1 MGTLCCPFI
10 EGCKI
15 IMWYP
20 KKGIEVRLEEHD
32 FFAELCQLALS
43 TDRNVRF
50 AGVVNN
56 NGKLLTGKYRK
67 DIRRPLFESSS
78 NSDAETNMFYA
89 SYQSVT
95 LNKTFEP
102 SLGPLKYQLS
112 EFDDVK
118 LLTVP
123 LTVRGD
129 RFLCVSI
136 DPMPSCQITITRLME
151 KI

>member
-1 MGTLCCPFI
+1 M
-10 EGCKI
+10 KI
-15 IMWYP
+15 
-20 KKGIEVRLEEHD
+20 GLEEYE

-43 TDRNVRF
+43 TDKNVRF
-50 AGVVNN
+50 AGVVDSE
-56 NGKLLTGKYRK
+56 GKLLTGKYRK
-67 DIRRPLFESSS
+67 DIKRPLYESSS
-78 NSDAETNMFYA
+78 KSDVETNMFYA

-136 DPMPSCQITITRLME
+136 DPMPSCQITVTKLI
-151 KI
+151 KNI

>member
-1 MGTLCCPFI
+1 M
-10 EGCKI
+10 
-15 IMWYP
+15 P
-20 KKGIEVRLEEHD
+20 KKGIGLGLEEHE
-32 FFAELCQLALS
+32 FFTELCQLALS
-43 TDRNVRF
+43 TDKNVRF
-50 AGVVNN
+50 AGVVDDK
-56 NGKLLTGKYRK
+56 GKLLTGRYRK
-67 DIRRPLFESSS
+67 DIKRPLFESSS
-78 NSDAETNMFYA
+78 KSDVETNMFYA

-95 LNKTFEP
+95 LNKTFES

-136 DPMPSCQITITRLME
+136 DPIPSCQVTVTKLIKNI
-151 KI
+151 

>member
-1 MGTLCCPFI
+1 MTA
-10 EGCKI
+10 
-15 IMWYP
+15 
-20 KKGIEVRLEEHD
+20 VLEEYD
-32 FFAELCQLALS
+32 FFTELCQLALA

-50 AGVVNN
+50 AGVVDDK
-56 NGKLLTGKYRK
+56 GKLLTGKYRK
-67 DIRRPLFESSS
+67 DIKRPLYQSSMKSEAES
-78 NSDAETNMFYA
+78 NMFYA

-129 RFLCVSI
+129 RFLCISL
-136 DPMPSCQITITRLME
+136 DPMPSCQITITKLMK

>member
-1 MGTLCCPFI
+1 L
-10 EGCKI
+10 KI
-15 IMWYP
+15 
-20 KKGIEVRLEEHD
+20 GLEEYE

-50 AGVVNN
+50 AGVVDS

-67 DIRRPLFESSS
+67 DIKRPLFESSS
-78 NSDAETNMFYA
+78 KSDTETNMFYA

-136 DPMPSCQITITRLME
+136 DPMPSCQITVTKLME
-151 KI
+151 NI

>member
-1 MGTLCCPFI
+1 MG
-10 EGCKI
+10 
-15 IMWYP
+15 YP
-20 KKGIEVRLEEHD
+20 KKGNWEVLEEYE

-50 AGVVNN
+50 AGVVDDR
-56 NGKLLTGKYRK
+56 GKLLTGKYRK
-67 DIRRPLFESSS
+67 DIKRPLFESSART
-78 NSDAETNMFYA
+78 DVETNMFYA
-89 SYQSVT
+89 SYQSVSI
-95 LNKTFEP
+95 NKTFES

-129 RFLCVSI
+129 RFLCVSL
-136 DPMPSCQITITRLME
+136 DPMPSCQVTVAKLIKNI
-151 KI
+151 

>member
-1 MGTLCCPFI
+1 MGIQKRASRI
-10 EGCKI
+10 E
-15 IMWYP
+15 
-20 KKGIEVRLEEHD
+20 LEEHE
-32 FFAELCQLALS
+32 FFTELCQLALS

-50 AGVVNN
+50 AGVVDDQ
-56 NGKLLTGKYRK
+56 GKLLTGRYRK
-67 DIRRPLFESSS
+67 DIKRPLFESSAK
-78 NSDAETNMFYA
+78 SDVETNMFYA

-129 RFLCVSI
+129 RFLCISI
-136 DPMPSCQITITRLME
+136 DPMPSCQVTVTKLIK

>member
-1 MGTLCCPFI
+1 M
-10 EGCKI
+10 
-15 IMWYP
+15 
-20 KKGIEVRLEEHD
+20 EEHE
-32 FFAELCQLALS
+32 FFTELCQLALS

-50 AGVVNN
+50 AGVVDSE
-56 NGKLLTGKYRK
+56 GKLLTGKYRK
-67 DIRRPLFESSS
+67 DIKRPLFESSS
-78 NSDAETNMFYA
+78 RTDVETNMFYA

-102 SLGPLKYQLS
+102 SLGQLKYQLS

-136 DPMPSCQITITRLME
+136 DPMPSCQVTVTKLIKNI
-151 KI
+151 

>member
-1 MGTLCCPFI
+1 M
-10 EGCKI
+10 KA
-15 IMWYP
+15 
-20 KKGIEVRLEEHD
+20 VRLLCGIQKRILKIGLEERD

-43 TDRNVRF
+43 SDRNVRF
-50 AGVVNN
+50 AGVVDN
-56 NGKLLTGKYRK
+56 NGKLLSGKYRK
-67 DIRRPLFESSS
+67 DIKRPLFESSS
-78 NSDAETNMFYA
+78 KSDAETNMFYA

>member
-1 MGTLCCPFI
+1 M
-10 EGCKI
+10 KI
-15 IMWYP
+15 
-20 KKGIEVRLEEHD
+20 GLEEHE
-32 FFAELCQLALS
+32 FFTELCQLALS
-43 TDRNVRF
+43 TDKNVRF
-50 AGVVNN
+50 AGVVDSE
-56 NGKLLTGKYRK
+56 GKLLTGKYRK
-67 DIRRPLFESSS
+67 DIKRPLYESSS
-78 NSDAETNMFYA
+78 KSDVETNMFYA

-136 DPMPSCQITITRLME
+136 DPMPSCQITVTKLI
-151 KI
+151 KNI

>member
-1 MGTLCCPFI
+1 M
-10 EGCKI
+10 
-15 IMWYP
+15 
-20 KKGIEVRLEEHD
+20 EEHE
-32 FFAELCQLALS
+32 FFTELCQLALS

-50 AGVVNN
+50 AGVVDDS
-56 NGKLLTGKYRK
+56 GKLLTGRYRK
-67 DIRRPLFESSS
+67 DIKRPLFQSSAK
-78 NSDAETNMFYA
+78 SDTETNIFYA

-129 RFLCVSI
+129 RFLCISI
-136 DPMPSCQITITRLME
+136 DPMPSCQVTVTKLIKNI
-151 KI
+151 

>member
-1 MGTLCCPFI
+1 MT
-10 EGCKI
+10 
-15 IMWYP
+15 
-20 KKGIEVRLEEHD
+20 VVLEEYD
-32 FFAELCQLALS
+32 FFTELCQLALS

-50 AGVVNN
+50 AGVVDDR
-56 NGKLLTGKYRK
+56 GKLLTGKYRK
-67 DIRRPLFESSS
+67 DIKKPLYQSSAKSEVES
-78 NSDAETNMFYA
+78 NMFYA

-95 LNKTFEP
+95 LNKTFES

-129 RFLCVSI
+129 RFLCVSL
-136 DPMPSCQITITRLME
+136 DPMPSCQVTITKLMK

>member
-1 MGTLCCPFI
+1 M
-10 EGCKI
+10 KI
-15 IMWYP
+15 
-20 KKGIEVRLEEHD
+20 GLEEHE
-32 FFAELCQLALS
+32 FFTELCQLALS

-50 AGVVNN
+50 AGVVDDG
-56 NGKLLTGKYRK
+56 GKLLTGRYRK
-67 DIRRPLFESSS
+67 DIKKPLFQSSAKTDVES
-78 NSDAETNMFYA
+78 NMFYA

-136 DPMPSCQITITRLME
+136 DPMPSCQVTVTKLIKNI
-151 KI
+151 

>member
-1 MGTLCCPFI
+1 
-10 EGCKI
+10 
-15 IMWYP
+15 
-20 KKGIEVRLEEHD
+20 LEEHE

-50 AGVVNN
+50 AGVVDDR
-56 NGKLLTGKYRK
+56 GKLLTGRYRK
-67 DIRRPLFESSS
+67 DIKRPLYESSAKT
-78 NSDAETNMFYA
+78 DVETNMFYA

-95 LNKTFEP
+95 LNKTFES

-123 LTVRGD
+123 LTIRGD
-129 RFLCVSI
+129 RFLCVSL
-136 DPMPSCQITITRLME
+136 DPMPSCQVTVSKLM
-151 KI
+151 KNI